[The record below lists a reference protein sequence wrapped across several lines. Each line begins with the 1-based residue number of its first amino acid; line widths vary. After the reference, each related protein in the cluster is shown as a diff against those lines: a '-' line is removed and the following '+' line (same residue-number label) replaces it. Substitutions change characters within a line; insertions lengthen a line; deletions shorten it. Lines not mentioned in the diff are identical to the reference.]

1 MAVVTR
7 LKGAHGCAE
16 ILRVELQAVAS
27 TLGFKHLTKPG
38 GEAFEVLHGRG
49 EFLGIRHGQ
58 GGKECGQV
66 VLGLLGILRGLRL
79 DRIQKVPHERQ
90 REHDH
95 VGGRAHGHG
104 LRLGHPK
111 RMRGEVS
118 GGSRIRHDA
127 SGGNAPVVG
136 VHLGGVLIDLGAA
149 VIFGHFFIRSFV
161 AVVVVLSLKAPGRL
175 RLHPLRPPPRS
186 PRQAP
191 CRQR

>member
-1 MAVVTR
+1 M
-7 LKGAHGCAE
+7 
-16 ILRVELQAVAS
+16 RVELQAVAS
-27 TLGFKHLTKPG
+27 ALGFKHLTKPG

-79 DRIQKVPHERQ
+79 DRIQEVPHERQ
-90 REHDH
+90 REHAH

-118 GGSRIRHDA
+118 GGGRIRHDA

-149 VIFGHFFIRSFV
+149 VIFGHFLFGHSLR
-161 AVVVVLSLKAPGRL
+161 LSLFFRSRRPGVCGL
-175 RLHPLRPPPRS
+175 IL
-186 PRQAP
+186 
-191 CRQR
+191 